1 MDIAMFAVLIA
12 SMMLCSDVQSIIDT
26 VRVDR
31 YLSSDTKT
39 EIVEM
44 LIKET
49 PECELNEGSKHT
61 TEKTDSV

>member
-12 SMMLCSDVQSIIDT
+12 TMMPCSDVQDLIDT
-26 VRVDR
+26 VRNDR
-31 YLSSDTKT
+31 YLSSETKI

-49 PECELNEGSKHT
+49 PECELHERPENT
-61 TEKTDSV
+61 

>member
-12 SMMLCSDVQSIIDT
+12 TMIPCSNVQDLIDT
-26 VRVDR
+26 VRNDR
-31 YLSSDTKT
+31 YLSSETKT

-49 PECELNEGSKHT
+49 PECELHERPENT
-61 TEKTDSV
+61 

>member
-12 SMMLCSDVQSIIDT
+12 TMIPFSDIQSLIDT
-26 VRVDR
+26 VRTDR
-31 YLSSDTKT
+31 YLSSETKT

-49 PECELNEGSKHT
+49 PECELNERPEDT
-61 TEKTDSV
+61 

>member
-12 SMMLCSDVQSIIDT
+12 TSIPCSDVQGIIDT
-26 VRVDR
+26 VRSDR
-31 YLSSDTKT
+31 YLSSETKT

-49 PECELNEGSKHT
+49 PECELHERPENT
-61 TEKTDSV
+61 

>member
-12 SMMLCSDVQSIIDT
+12 TMMPCSDIQSMIDT
-26 VRVDR
+26 VRGDR

-44 LIKET
+44 LLKET
-49 PECELNEGSKHT
+49 PECELNEGS
-61 TEKTDSV
+61 EISG

>member
-12 SMMLCSDVQSIIDT
+12 TMIPCSDIQGLIDT
-26 VRVDR
+26 VRTDR
-31 YLSSDTKT
+31 YLSSETKT

-49 PECELNEGSKHT
+49 PECELNERPEDT
-61 TEKTDSV
+61 

>member
-12 SMMLCSDVQSIIDT
+12 TMIPCSDVQGIIDT
-26 VRVDR
+26 VRSDK
-31 YLSSDTKT
+31 YLSFETKT

-49 PECELNEGSKHT
+49 PECELHERPENT
-61 TEKTDSV
+61 

>member
-12 SMMLCSDVQSIIDT
+12 TMMPCSDVQNLIDT
-26 VRVDR
+26 VRRDR

-44 LIKET
+44 LLKET
-49 PECELNEGSKHT
+49 PECELNEGS
-61 TEKTDSV
+61 EISG